1 MQEKKAKKI
10 EKIAIIIGV
19 IIIPL
24 MYSFF
29 YLQAFWDP
37 YAKLEDVSVAVV
49 NLDNGGQING
59 EQKNMGEEIC
69 DNLKEEGGMGFV
81 FTDKEDAEEGLLNQ
95 KYYATITIPED
106 FTENVSRIDSNKEK
120 LHSTITY
127 EANQKKNYLAA
138 QILENAMPTIKQSVN
153 ETIDKE
159 IVDTLCGKLDSVPGQ
174 MGELQDGLV
183 LLADGSSD
191 LKDGAG
197 ELDNGADKLL
207 SGASELN
214 EGAKKVAKGT
224 KDLSKGADTLA
235 AGTKKLNSAVS
246 VLKDGSDAL
255 AAGAK
260 ELVTGAAA
268 VDAGAKQLG
277 SGAKQLSEYTGGVAQ
292 ATGGAGTLNE
302 GIKTYTGG
310 VASAASGARE
320 LSRGIKTASAGVD
333 QMTEAVASS
342 MSQLPKDEQLDAIS
356 TGTANLTEAVKGMQQ
371 LMAAYQSTGD
381 TKYLDQMNGVLGS
394 ISGDSLNSLNS
405 GVSGLASG
413 MKNVKANTS
422 ELSKGLKTLQA
433 GFGDE
438 KTEGTL
444 LYGAAALDS
453 GLQTLDSNSAA
464 LNKGASD
471 LSSGLNILNGNSKA
485 LSAGIDS
492 VVNGAA
498 QVSGGAGTLSAG
510 AGAFL
515 GATSQMGDLTDG
527 VSAINDGASELSKG
541 AKTLKGGTAAL
552 AAGSGTLKAGIG
564 TLKNGT
570 AAFEDGAGQINDG
583 IVTAKEGVDDSV
595 ADTKSQLKKLNGL
608 PEYAEEPV
616 STDTQY
622 LQPVANYGSAFAPY
636 FMGLS
641 LWVGCLMIFFG
652 IYLDYHRKLER
663 LSCGSKK
670 RYLMAGAFGAVA
682 SVQGIALALMI
693 KYILGITVNNMGL
706 LIASCVLT
714 SITFLFIIQFFVVY
728 TGNIGKFIVMLLLIL
743 QLTSSAGTFPIETQT
758 QFFIFI
764 NKILPM
770 TYSTQLFKEAISGTA
785 GHWAAYNAEILALFF
800 VAFALLN
807 IAGIVVAK
815 AKEKRELAVQ

>member
-37 YAKLEDVSVAVV
+37 YAKLEDVPVAVV
-49 NLDNGGQING
+49 NLDSGGEVNG
-59 EQKNMGEEIC
+59 EEKNLGDEIC
-69 DNLKEEGGMGFV
+69 DNLKDEGGMGFV
-81 FTDKEDAEEGLLNQ
+81 FTDKEDAADGLLNQ

-106 FTENVSRIDSNKEK
+106 FTENVSSINSNKEK
-120 LHSTITY
+120 VHSTITY
-127 EANQKKNYLAA
+127 ASNQKKNYLAA
-138 QILENAMPTIKQSVN
+138 QILENAMPKIKESVN

-159 IVDTLCGKLDSVPGQ
+159 IVETLCGKLDSVPGQ

-207 SGASELN
+207 SGASELDN
-214 EGAKKVAKGT
+214 GAKKVAKGT

-235 AGTKKLNSAVS
+235 AGTKKLNSAVA

-255 AAGAK
+255 ASGAK
-260 ELVTGAAA
+260 ELTTGAAA

-302 GIKTYTGG
+302 GIKTYTAG
-310 VASAASGARE
+310 VASAASGAKE
-320 LSRGIKTASAGVD
+320 LSKGIKTASAGVD
-333 QMTEAVASS
+333 KMAGAVDSS
-342 MSQLPKDEQLDAIS
+342 MSQLPKDEQLDALS

-381 TKYLDQMNGVLGS
+381 TRYLDQMNGVLDS

-405 GVSGLASG
+405 GVSNLAAG
-413 MKNVKANTS
+413 MKNVKTNTS

-471 LSSGLNILNGNSKA
+471 LSSGLNTLNSNSKA
-485 LSAGIDS
+485 LSTGIDS
-492 VVNGAA
+492 VINGAA
-498 QVSGGAGTLSAG
+498 QVSGGASTLSTG
-510 AGAFL
+510 AGTFL

-527 VSAINDGASELSKG
+527 VSAINSGASELSKG
-541 AKTLKGGTAAL
+541 AKTLKSGTAAL
-552 AAGSGTLKAGIG
+552 ATGSETLKNGIG

-570 AAFEDGAGQINDG
+570 SALADGAGQLNDG
-583 IVTAKEGVDDSV
+583 IVTAKDGVDDSV
-595 ADTKSQLKKLNGL
+595 ADTKGQLKKLNGL

-706 LIASCVLT
+706 LVASCVLT

-764 NKILPM
+764 NKVLPM

-785 GHWAAYNAEILALFF
+785 GHWAAYNAEILALFLL
-800 VAFALLN
+800 AFALLN
-807 IAGIVVAK
+807 IAGIVVTK